1 MSSWVSRCRE
11 LKIPVSDDLSLVN
24 VLADPYEIRQWNECG
39 LPRDNVST
47 ENAVL
52 VTRGRRWPLM
62 IDPQEQ
68 ANRWI
73 RSMEGRNGLKVIKL
87 TDPNYLRTLENAIRI
102 GTPVL
107 LEEVWSMCMGQG
119 WGCGR
124 RVGFMLSVQMY
135 MYIVYIYTSST
146 CTCSDVH
153 I

>member
-1 MSSWVSRCRE
+1 M
-11 LKIPVSDDLSLVN
+11 
-24 VLADPYEIRQWNECG
+24 LADPYEIRQWNECG
-39 LPRDNVST
+39 LPWDNVST

-68 ANRWI
+68 ADRWI

-107 LEEVWSMCMGQG
+107 LEEVWSMCMWV
-119 WGCGR
+119 WGVWGLCLAYKCTY
-124 RVGFMLSVQMY
+124 MYMCIVQTY
-135 MYIVYIYTSST
+135 MYIVYILCMFLQYMY
-146 CTCSDVH
+146 V
-153 I
+153 